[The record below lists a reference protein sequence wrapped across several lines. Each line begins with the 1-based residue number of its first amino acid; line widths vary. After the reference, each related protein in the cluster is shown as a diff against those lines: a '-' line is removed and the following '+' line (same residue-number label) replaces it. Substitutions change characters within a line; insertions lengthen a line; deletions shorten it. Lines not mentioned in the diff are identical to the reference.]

1 MIEPGTLYVVATP
14 IGNLD
19 DMSKR
24 AIDVLQSVAVI
35 AAEDIRHSKKLLQYF
50 HIKTRL
56 VSYHDFSSES
66 VANELLDQLMSGQ
79 SIALISDAG
88 TPLISDPGYKLVNL
102 LRDRDIP
109 VIPIP
114 GASAVIAALS
124 VAGLATDRFVFEGF
138 LPAKTAARLA
148 RLKSLS
154 SESRSLVIYE
164 SPHRILASLTDM
176 GQAFGES
183 RQIFIGR
190 ELTKKF
196 ETHYRGTIPHCL
208 QCLQQ
213 DSKQGK
219 GECVLVV
226 QGCSEEILQ
235 AVKQQQALDLV
246 DYLRKDVS
254 MKKAVSIASQIT
266 GARKNQLYEAALK
279 VGAAAAPP

>member
-213 DSKQGK
+213 DSKQRK
-219 GECVLVV
+219 GEFVLVI

-279 VGAAAAPP
+279 IDVA